1 MLKEEEFQVVI
12 WTAKVVEREQE
23 FAFVINISNNKGYW
37 IHTGGEILPENQLL
51 YLGLKIDSSYS
62 YTLVRWSGR

>member
-1 MLKEEEFQVVI
+1 M
-12 WTAKVVEREQE
+12 
-23 FAFVINISNNKGYW
+23 NMSDNKHYW

-51 YLGLKIDSSYS
+51 YLEVKIDSSYS

>member
-1 MLKEEEFQVVI
+1 MSEEEEFQVVI
-12 WTAKVVEREQE
+12 WAAKVAEREQE
-23 FAFVINISNNKGYW
+23 FTCVINLFNNKGYW

-51 YLGLKIDSSYS
+51 YLEVKIDSSYS